1 MSSLLGA
8 SFILFKLAKDYSN
21 NFDLSRDMIEDIC
34 DVVYGD
40 LLSKYIN
47 DKNMDDMQ
55 LTKKEHVGMKNSYFL
70 IL

>member
-1 MSSLLGA
+1 
-8 SFILFKLAKDYSN
+8 
-21 NFDLSRDMIEDIC
+21 MIEDIC

>member
-47 DKNMDDMQ
+47 DIQ
-55 LTKKEHVGMKNSYFL
+55 LIKRMYGHDY
-70 IL
+70 